1 MRNGKIA
8 GKIEKRKVKTKR
20 GDIKIFGNFFLPLF
34 KPGHNFYSSRNVG
47 DVGVKKLHTFSGV
60 DNENIRHNFGSA
72 L

>member
-20 GDIKIFGNFFLPLF
+20 GDIKIFGNFFSLF
-34 KPGHNFYSSRNVG
+34 SNNFYSSRNVG